1 MSMILAEKYH
11 SCGNDF
17 LIIASSDVP
26 EQQYSSLAQ
35 AICDRHLGVGADGC
49 VFVRDLSPPQFHLR
63 IFNQDGTE
71 AGMSGNG
78 FRCGCAF
85 LHRHDRVDQPEVTLE
100 TGSGVKIYTLLEE
113 AEGFWR
119 YRSRMGAPS
128 FDPAAIPFQAPSKLE
143 QVQEYSL
150 EVQGQTV
157 SINALSVGNPQCVV
171 FVEEFP
177 EGAESERM
185 GGGLECHPC
194 FPERTNVSFVRVEDS
209 HRLQIKIWERG
220 VGPTHS
226 SGTGACGAAVAAI
239 RAERAQSP
247 VQVHTQKGS
256 QLVEWNPG
264 GEILLTGEVEFIGEM
279 KFHGEQRV

>member
-1 MSMILAEKYH
+1 
-11 SCGNDF
+11 
-17 LIIASSDVP
+17 
-26 EQQYSSLAQ
+26 
-35 AICDRHLGVGADGC
+35 
-49 VFVRDLSPPQFHLR
+49 
-63 IFNQDGTE
+63 
-71 AGMSGNG
+71 
-78 FRCGCAF
+78 
-85 LHRHDRVDQPEVTLE
+85 
-100 TGSGVKIYTLLEE
+100 
-113 AEGFWR
+113 
-119 YRSRMGAPS
+119 MGAPS

-177 EGAESERM
+177 EAAEFERM

-194 FPERTNVSFVRVEDS
+194 FPERTNVSFVRVEEL

-220 VGPTHS
+220 VGPSHS
-226 SGTGACGAAVAAI
+226 SGTGSCGAAVAAI

-264 GEILLTGEVEFIGEM
+264 EEILLTGEVEFIGEM
-279 KFHGEQRV
+279 KFHEKQRA

>member
-1 MSMILAEKYH
+1 
-11 SCGNDF
+11 
-17 LIIASSDVP
+17 
-26 EQQYSSLAQ
+26 
-35 AICDRHLGVGADGC
+35 
-49 VFVRDLSPPQFHLR
+49 
-63 IFNQDGTE
+63 
-71 AGMSGNG
+71 MSGNG

-113 AEGFWR
+113 EEGFWR

-150 EVQGQTV
+150 EIQGQPV

-177 EGAESERM
+177 EGMDFDRM
-185 GGGLECHPC
+185 GGGLECHPY

-209 HRLQIKIWERG
+209 HQLKIKIWERG

-226 SGTGACGAAVAAI
+226 SGTGSCGAAVAAI

-264 GEILLTGEVEFIGEM
+264 EEILLTGEVEFIGEM
-279 KFHGEQRV
+279 KFHGKQRV